1 MVTLLVLTCLEK
13 SCVVVVGSPFRP
25 SRPLPSLA
33 KFYRDAFT
41 CEFKVC
47 KRLVED
53 CYFFLFYSDDWE
65 RRVCSIHGPSAKL
78 QQRIVWTIVGSF
90 GTTCTPLWGLYCT
103 ISEDIQGLV
112 PSDIPPLNQPK
123 DANVPKEV
131 MKLVNFLKTQPQVI
145 KEFKS
150 VISRGW
156 VCLKFRFTRTSV
168 KNIKFSTPVSTQPS
182 PLTT

>member
-1 MVTLLVLTCLEK
+1 MLLLLGHPSGHLVHCLVWRSFTEMLLPVNPK
-13 SCVVVVGSPFRP
+13 SVKGWW
-25 SRPLPSLA
+25 
-33 KFYRDAFT
+33 KT
-41 CEFKVC
+41 
-47 KRLVED
+47 

-150 VISRGW
+150 VISRGL